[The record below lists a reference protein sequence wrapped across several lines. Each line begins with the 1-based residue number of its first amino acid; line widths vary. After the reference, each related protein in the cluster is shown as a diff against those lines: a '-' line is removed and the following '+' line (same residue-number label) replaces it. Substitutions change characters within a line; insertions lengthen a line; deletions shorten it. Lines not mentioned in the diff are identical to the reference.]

1 MYSIK
6 SLNTSESLLRRHV
19 LSAPNGGFDAGPGV
33 LMHVGASYCQACTQ
47 HMVCNAQ
54 EQGDTSWYALMEP
67 LLTSTTFGLSHTP
80 SALDT
85 C

>member
-19 LSAPNGGFDAGPGV
+19 LWAPNVGFDAGLGV
-33 LMHVGASYCQACTQ
+33 LMHVGASYCVYSAHGMQRTRARGHFT
-47 HMVCNAQ
+47 
-54 EQGDTSWYALMEP
+54 WYALMEP